1 MDGTESREF
10 CGEFP
15 IHSVE
20 QFLQHWKGM
29 NLLIISSSSFRAS
42 QQELHSFFSK
52 FLFSVSVPRCF
63 EPAGSL
69 QPSRVRW
76 PWINTLRWRVQSPNE
91 DGHFWID
98 GVFYMVVVWF
108 ICYLCGTIDWRHMLG
123 AFFRLTKIVQPRR
136 RRSAPKKRP
145 DSQSLSSIGVDEN
158 ESHGKKTCF
167 LFLKS
172 VHIVF
177 FSLEVTTKALGTYIR
192 DLRDL
197 RLIHRKPLPLPR
209 VEVLHPENLPG
220 SLHHSCICCTSAFL
234 CHFCPFCTCQAAGRT
249 QGYSV
254 REGVKPHS
262 WEEEIVLKSFW
273 MKKPRNSWQ
282 F

>member
-1 MDGTESREF
+1 MGIQWIEYMNIDIFIYIVYIFLDLYIDFGMNQSKSKEGASSVSPSYTFHGWNWKPRILW
-10 CGEFP
+10 GIL

-108 ICYLCGTIDWRHMLG
+108 KDI
-123 AFFRLTKIVQPRR
+123 
-136 RRSAPKKRP
+136 
-145 DSQSLSSIGVDEN
+145 
-158 ESHGKKTCF
+158 
-167 LFLKS
+167 
-172 VHIVF
+172 
-177 FSLEVTTKALGTYIR
+177 
-192 DLRDL
+192 
-197 RLIHRKPLPLPR
+197 
-209 VEVLHPENLPG
+209 
-220 SLHHSCICCTSAFL
+220 
-234 CHFCPFCTCQAAGRT
+234 
-249 QGYSV
+249 
-254 REGVKPHS
+254 
-262 WEEEIVLKSFW
+262 
-273 MKKPRNSWQ
+273 
-282 F
+282 